1 MADCGPSL
9 AIEHEKKGGLPSGSM
24 LKNPSDN
31 AGDSRDMGLIPG
43 LGRALGVLLPGESH
57 RQRTLVGCSPWSH
70 RESDTTEQLNTHT
83 HTHTHTEAD
92 EHLSSQGRR
101 EESLPHVLALPFKV

>member
-43 LGRALGVLLPGESH
+43 LGRALGVTNVNPLQYSCLKNPTDRGPWWAAVHGVTESQT
-57 RQRTLVGCSPWSH
+57 R
-70 RESDTTEQLNTHT
+70 
-83 HTHTHTEAD
+83 
-92 EHLSSQGRR
+92 LSS
-101 EESLPHVLALPFKV
+101 